1 MGDVNLTKENTQ
13 DSNTNDNM
21 NNAYD
26 NLNNAYDNQQNQH
39 VNYTNNYSGANVVTP
54 DKLKVEPTIACI
66 LSIFVTGLGQML
78 NGQLEKG
85 LILLI
90 GGYIFVFAISL
101 LTCGIG
107 AISAPILIVFS
118 ALDAYKCAQR
128 LQSGQSIGKYEWHI
142 FD

>member
-1 MGDVNLTKENTQ
+1 MGDINLNKENTQ
-13 DSNTNDNM
+13 DFNTNDNM

-26 NLNNAYDNQQNQH
+26 NQQNQQNQQNQH
-39 VNYTNNYSGANVVTP
+39 VNYTNNYSGANVITP

>member
-13 DSNTNDNM
+13 DFNTNDNM
-21 NNAYD
+21 NNAY
-26 NLNNAYDNQQNQH
+26 
-39 VNYTNNYSGANVVTP
+39 VNYTNNYSGANVITP
-54 DKLKVEPTIACI
+54 DELKVEPTIACI

>member
-1 MGDVNLTKENTQ
+1 
-13 DSNTNDNM
+13 
-21 NNAYD
+21 
-26 NLNNAYDNQQNQH
+26 
-39 VNYTNNYSGANVVTP
+39 VNYTNNYSGANVITP

-101 LTCGIG
+101 LTCDIG
-107 AISAPILIVFS
+107 AISASILIVFS